1 MTVHEER
8 FMESIP
14 PILRD
19 IAKQLKLMNKLKVL
33 ALQEKFGT
41 RTKSLAEIEKDINN
55 P

>member
-14 PILRD
+14 HILRD

-33 ALQEKFGT
+33 ELQEKFGT
-41 RTKSLAEIEKDINN
+41 RTKSLAEIDKDINN